1 MRTAR
6 NLRTVFL
13 ALAALLI
20 AAPLAAQQPPPDE
33 GPNIYP
39 RLAARLVEL
48 GVPTLDVRTDEE
60 VAETGMAPN
69 ATHIPHGQVDAIAD
83 FLGDDPN
90 RAVVVYCRSGRR
102 AAMVVEAMR
111 ERGYGGL
118 VNAGGYSDLTDA
130 LNASDDAD

>member
-1 MRTAR
+1 MRIAR
-6 NLRTVFL
+6 NLRIALPALL
-13 ALAALLI
+13 ALLL
-20 AAPLAAQQPPPDE
+20 AAPLMAQDASDD

-39 RLAARLVEL
+39 QLAARLVEL
-48 GVPTLDVRTDEE
+48 DVPTLDVRTDEE

-69 ATHIPHGQVDAIAD
+69 ATHIPHGQIDAIAE

-102 AAMVVEAMR
+102 AELVVEAMR

-118 VNAGGYSDLTDA
+118 VNAGGYSDLTEA
-130 LNASDDAD
+130 LDNAD